1 MVEYDLTKDDTVKEN
16 ILQKKSIREG
26 VTVLLTV
33 ALLMGSGEKIHAL
46 SMMEH
51 GEYRTAKAWT
61 VPTATTYD
69 LHMYAWNKMNV
80 DIARYSCSIPVE
92 GMKNFKEKMGTAAK
106 EVAMPMQSNV
116 SERPSDV
123 TAVIVPDTP
132 KGDVTY
138 DRTEGTITEETGE
151 NAGTVTSIN
160 GFLCDVDGRIVGYDG
175 ITVTDGV
182 LNIPADSRCTAIAGG
197 VFIGLGSE
205 VFEVYI
211 PANIVDISDSAFDGL
226 SELFYIEVH
235 PDNPVYGSSN
245 GELYRKP

>member
-26 VTVLLTV
+26 ATVLLTV
-33 ALLMGSGEKIHAL
+33 ALLMGSAEKIHTF

-80 DIARYSCSIPVE
+80 DTARYSCSIPVE
-92 GMKNFKEKMGTAAK
+92 GMKNFKEKMDTAAK

-138 DRTEGTITEETGE
+138 DRTEGSITEEPDE

-160 GFLCDVDGRIVGYDG
+160 GFLCDVDGRIVGCDG

-197 VFIGLGSE
+197 AFTSLGSE

>member
-1 MVEYDLTKDDTVKEN
+1 MVEYDLTKDDTLKEN

-26 VTVLLTV
+26 ATVLLTV
-33 ALLMGSGEKIHAL
+33 ALLMGSAEKIHTL
-46 SMMEH
+46 SKMEH
-51 GEYRTAKAWT
+51 GEYRAAKAWT
-61 VPTATTYD
+61 VPAAATYD
-69 LHMYAWNKMNV
+69 LNMYAWNKMNV
-80 DIARYSCSIPVE
+80 DTARYLCSIPVE
-92 GMKNFKEKMGTAAK
+92 GMKNFKEKMGAAAK
-106 EVAMPMQSNV
+106 EVTMPMQSNV
-116 SERPSDV
+116 SERASDV
-123 TAVIVPDTP
+123 TAIIVPDTP
-132 KGDVTY
+132 KDNVAY
-138 DRTEGTITEETGE
+138 DRTEESITEEPDE

-160 GFLCDVDGRIVGYDG
+160 GFLCDVDGRIVGCDG

-182 LNIPADSRCTAIAGG
+182 LNIPADSRCTAIADGAF
-197 VFIGLGSE
+197 VSLGSE

>member
-1 MVEYDLTKDDTVKEN
+1 MIILDQTLLPGEIKYLTLSKAEDIWEAIYALRVRGAPAIGVAAGYGIYIVASQLETDDMDAFV
-16 ILQKKSIREG
+16 
-26 VTVLLTV
+26 
-33 ALLMGSGEKIHAL
+33 
-46 SMMEH
+46 
-51 GEYRTAKAWT
+51 
-61 VPTATTYD
+61 
-69 LHMYAWNKMNV
+69 
-80 DIARYSCSIPVE
+80 
-92 GMKNFKEKMGTAAK
+92 KNFKEKMGAAAK
-106 EVAMPMQSNV
+106 EVTMPMQSNV
-116 SERPSDV
+116 SERASDV
-123 TAVIVPDTP
+123 TAIIVPDTP
-132 KGDVTY
+132 KGNVTY
-138 DRTEGTITEETGE
+138 DRTEESITEEPDE

-160 GFLCDVDGRIVGYDG
+160 GFLCDVDGRIVGCDG

-197 VFIGLGSE
+197 AFTSLGSE

>member
-1 MVEYDLTKDDTVKEN
+1 MIEYDLTKDDTVKEN

-26 VTVLLTV
+26 ATVLLTV
-33 ALLMGSGEKIHAL
+33 ALLMGSAEKIHTF

-80 DIARYSCSIPVE
+80 DTARYSCSIPVE

-116 SERPSDV
+116 SERASDV

-138 DRTEGTITEETGE
+138 DRTEGSITEEPDE

-160 GFLCDVDGRIVGYDG
+160 GFLCDVDGRI
-175 ITVTDGV
+175 DGV

-197 VFIGLGSE
+197 AFTSLGSE

>member
-1 MVEYDLTKDDTVKEN
+1 MVEYNLTKDDTVKEN

-26 VTVLLTV
+26 ATVLLTV
-33 ALLMGSGEKIHAL
+33 ALLMGSAEKIHTL

-61 VPTATTYD
+61 VPAATTYD
-69 LHMYAWNKMNV
+69 LHMYAWNKINV
-80 DIARYSCSIPVE
+80 DTARYSCSIPGE
-92 GMKNFKEKMGTAAK
+92 GMKNFKEKMGTAAQ

-132 KGDVTY
+132 KG
-138 DRTEGTITEETGE
+138 
-151 NAGTVTSIN
+151 
-160 GFLCDVDGRIVGYDG
+160 DVDGRIVGYDG

-197 VFIGLGSE
+197 AFTSLGSE

>member
-1 MVEYDLTKDDTVKEN
+1 
-16 ILQKKSIREG
+16 
-26 VTVLLTV
+26 
-33 ALLMGSGEKIHAL
+33 
-46 SMMEH
+46 
-51 GEYRTAKAWT
+51 
-61 VPTATTYD
+61 
-69 LHMYAWNKMNV
+69 
-80 DIARYSCSIPVE
+80 
-92 GMKNFKEKMGTAAK
+92 MKNFKEKMGTAAQ

-138 DRTEGTITEETGE
+138 DRTEGSITEEPDE

-197 VFIGLGSE
+197 AFTSLGSE

>member
-1 MVEYDLTKDDTVKEN
+1 MVEYDLTKDDTIKEN

-26 VTVLLTV
+26 ATVLLTV

-116 SERPSDV
+116 SERASDV

-138 DRTEGTITEETGE
+138 DGTE
-151 NAGTVTSIN
+151 
-160 GFLCDVDGRIVGYDG
+160 
-175 ITVTDGV
+175 
-182 LNIPADSRCTAIAGG
+182 
-197 VFIGLGSE
+197 
-205 VFEVYI
+205 
-211 PANIVDISDSAFDGL
+211 
-226 SELFYIEVH
+226 
-235 PDNPVYGSSN
+235 
-245 GELYRKP
+245 